1 MPCFDLTTQQPVQN
15 TDDDQING
23 TLTYTYDRSKHEL
36 ETQLIMKYSPF
47 QTMNDLFNQFDLI
60 KSSSGTLIVLYNLKL
75 SNIGEPELD
84 IKTDPYDILIDSRNR
99 RNLLTDDDDR

>member
-1 MPCFDLTTQQPVQN
+1 
-15 TDDDQING
+15 
-23 TLTYTYDRSKHEL
+23 
-36 ETQLIMKYSPF
+36 MKYSPF
-47 QTMNDLFNQFDLI
+47 QTMNDLFKQFDLI

-99 RNLLTDDDDR
+99 RNLLTDDDD